1 MAFEQHKEN
10 LSHMFQ
16 QYQRQESSV
25 SLGTVRTISGV
36 SQSSETME
44 CVNGPSAE
52 ETAPSTVIELTV
64 DESSQKSPD
73 SASSS
78 TITSSPQDTADER
91 GPTSI
96 SVSNILA
103 RAEKDE
109 QKLVEDSSTDGSSL
123 KKETESTETQ
133 KPDGKEESEETNKQE
148 PVTETSVEKDSDN
161 LPRSVSDQAET
172 FETKAVEVVKD
183 SATTSV
189 SDDAQTSTDDDRKHS
204 NEGESS
210 NSMTEGSLN
219 EPDTDLPSASDQKDK
234 TDQMSPETAACLDN
248 SVLGEESV
256 FNEDLV
262 HMSSVSNQ
270 IQPSDADSKEE
281 SSAAS
286 AAAGDEGEV
295 VRKEEDKH
303 EDEDMKN
310 KTEEKQVSG
319 MESDTSETA
328 EQNVTESAK
337 DGQSLSTS
345 ESATADQQLTD
356 TTLPSTAQD
365 VAAAEDSVS
374 PSHPPEARGTTGDTI
389 TSIAPEGST
398 SASSS
403 DTQKSSDSVS
413 KTKEIKIARL
423 DVSNVALDTERLELK
438 ETTIVCILFL
448 FSPLFN
454 PKNSLNCVSFTYIDR
469 FDSSLQTL

>member
-10 LSHMFQ
+10 LSRMFQ

-25 SLGTVRTISGV
+25 SLSTVRTISGV

-64 DESSQKSPD
+64 DELSQKSPD

-96 SVSNILA
+96 TVSNILA
-103 RAEKDE
+103 RAEEEE
-109 QKLVEDSSTDGSSL
+109 QKLVEDSGHR
-123 KKETESTETQ
+123 KETESTETQ
-133 KPDGKEESEETNKQE
+133 KTDGKEECEEANKQE
-148 PVTETSVEKDSDN
+148 PAIETSVGKDSDN

-172 FETKAVEVVKD
+172 VETKAVEVVKV

-189 SDDAQTSTDDDRKHS
+189 SDDAQTSTDDERKLN

-210 NSMTEGSLN
+210 ISLKDGSLN

-248 SVLGEESV
+248 SVLGGASV
-256 FNEDLV
+256 FSEDLV
-262 HMSSVSNQ
+262 HMSSVNNQ
-270 IQPSDADSKEE
+270 VQPSDADSKEE
-281 SSAAS
+281 SFYAP

-295 VRKEEDKH
+295 VRKEDDKH
-303 EDEDMKN
+303 EDEGMKN

-319 MESDTSETA
+319 YERDTCPSETT
-328 EQNVTESAK
+328 EQHVTESPREKVK
-337 DGQSLSTS
+337 DEQSTS
-345 ESATADQQLTD
+345 DSATADQQPTE
-356 TTLPSTAQD
+356 TTLPTTAQD
-365 VAAAEDSVS
+365 VAAASDSMPAS
-374 PSHPPEARGTTGDTI
+374 QPSEASGTTGDKI
-389 TSIAPEGST
+389 TSDAPEGST

-403 DTQKSSDSVS
+403 DTQKSADSVS

-438 ETTIVCILFL
+438 ETTIVRILFL
-448 FSPLFN
+448 FSPLFI
-454 PKNSLNCVSFTYIDR
+454 LRIH
-469 FDSSLQTL
+469 